1 MKVDRSPSRRARR
14 YCSRECQVSHF
25 PDHKKACKAA
35 GKRHGSRTARLRFP
49 IGSWVLVHIQ
59 LNRGERSWTPGV
71 VIAHNLSDACY
82 RVCFFSGA
90 PMPGYDPLPSHLDQQ
105 PVLAPQ
111 DTDQYIRALPE
122 VSLHEFYEARW
133 RACSSVPGFPAD
145 PRGND
150 YEWSTKRLQ
159 PGETASPTV
168 VCLASLLT
176 LRAHEQDLVEFSCIA
191 RGMLGTDVGRAV
203 ARFKRGEGST
213 LLYMAS
219 KYLRPAHVEVL
230 LDMGAGAV
238 IDQQTTEGNSAL
250 AIAARRPS
258 FAITKRLLA
267 AGANPHLMGD
277 FGAML
282 IRGRTVPVQYTALAC
297 AVRSGFRD
305 IVELLLEQPISDEG
319 KLVEERALL
328 AVMAN
333 IDSERRTHRQ
343 ESRETRR
350 VNKLNESTALELVL
364 EIRARDDWFT
374 HRIYDRVF
382 TGAGTMAE
390 LPMLVILRDGLPRE

>member
-1 MKVDRSPSRRARR
+1 
-14 YCSRECQVSHF
+14 
-25 PDHKKACKAA
+25 
-35 GKRHGSRTARLRFP
+35 
-49 IGSWVLVHIQ
+49 
-59 LNRGERSWTPGV
+59 
-71 VIAHNLSDACY
+71 
-82 RVCFFSGA
+82 
-90 PMPGYDPLPSHLDQQ
+90 MPGYDPLPSHLDRQ

-133 RACSSVPGFPAD
+133 RAIISSPGFRG
-145 PRGND
+145 PRGNNC
-150 YEWSTKRLQ
+150 EWSTRRLV

-168 VCLASLLT
+168 VCLSSLLCM
-176 LRAHEQDLVEFSCIA
+176 RAFEQDLVEFSCIA
-191 RGMLGTDVGRAV
+191 RGMLGTDIGRAV
-203 ARFKRGEGST
+203 AQFQRGEGST
-213 LLYMAS
+213 LLFMAA
-219 KYLRPAHVEVL
+219 KYLRPAHVEIL
-230 LDMGAGAV
+230 LDMGADAV
-238 IDQQTTEGNSAL
+238 IDAQTDEGNSAL

-267 AGANPHLMGD
+267 AGANLHLLGD

-282 IRGRTVPVQYTALAC
+282 IRGRTVPVKYTALAC
-297 AVRSGFRD
+297 AVRGGFRD

-390 LPMLVILRDGLPRE
+390 IPMLVILRDGLPRE

>member
-49 IGSWVLVHIQ
+49 IGSWVLVNIPE
-59 LNRGERSWTPGV
+59 LDWTPGI
-71 VIAHNLSDACY
+71 VIAHNLSNARY
-82 RVCFFSGA
+82 KICFYARA
-90 PMPGYDPLPSHLDQQ
+90 PMPGYDVPSSLNCSR
-105 PVLAPQ
+105 VLVPE
-111 DTDQYIRALPE
+111 DTNQYIRALPE
-122 VSLHEFYEARW
+122 TGSHEFYEARW